1 MKQSEIQKPSL
12 DKQESSDSEDLD
24 ITCDSSCGLK
34 YHLHNHAKKIKA
46 FFQRIFQKLKMI
58 VL

>member
-12 DKQESSDSEDLD
+12 DKQQSSDSEDLD